1 MQNQTRKKRAA
12 GDPIYLWWI
21 YLLLTFLMISFAFLF
36 ALLPLSK
43 IAGAGEFNIYQ
54 EKDNTPFYDEREID
68 LFDDYVLND
77 EKLIHPLITGA
88 YTFTVNNQADAAN
101 LIYSLELTGFNPDNI
116 PLVFSLQKN
125 GAYIHGG
132 ESNEAMLPLSL
143 VFLNDEKLLVNMND
157 IYTLKWRWA
166 TISDQ
171 LDTEYG
177 NYPQDLSY
185 TVKIKVN
192 GYKYTDASPGTT
204 IDQKYYYSLWIWFLI
219 WLIVLAVNIVI
230 LVLRLRK
237 KKEGEF
243 EQAQT
248 DIKDN

>member
-1 MQNQTRKKRAA
+1 MQNQAKKKRLK

-21 YLLLTFLMISFAFLF
+21 YLLLIFIMISFAFLF

-43 IAGAGEFNIYQ
+43 IARDGEFNIYQ
-54 EKDNTPFYDEREID
+54 EKDHTPFYDEREID
-68 LFDDYVLND
+68 LFDDYILND

-132 ESNEAMLPLSL
+132 ESNESMLPLSL
-143 VFLNDEKLLVNMND
+143 ILLNEEKLLVNMND

-177 NYPQDLSY
+177 NYPQDLFY

-192 GYKYTDASPGTT
+192 GYKYEAASQGTS

-230 LVLRLRK
+230 LVLRLRR
-237 KKEGEF
+237 KKEGGL